1 MNYLIDQGKVFYWGT
16 SEWSADKI
24 MEAWAVARRENL
36 IPPLMEQPHYNMFTR
51 ERVESDYARLYQE
64 IGLGTTIWSPL
75 DSGILTGKYNQ
86 GIPKDSRLDLEG
98 FDWLK
103 EGYESEEGKEKIL
116 KVGQLMPIA
125 DELGCTMAQLAL
137 AWCLVNPNVSTVI
150 TGASKPEQVEENMA
164 SLKLVPKLTTEVM
177 GRIEDILDNKP
188 KPESDFR

>member
-36 IPPLMEQPHYNMFTR
+36 IPPLMEQPEYNMFDR
-51 ERVESDYARLYQE
+51 KRVEREYAHLYDE

-98 FDWLK
+98 FDWLR
-103 EGYESEEGKEKIL
+103 EGYESQEGKEKIQ
-116 KVGQLMPIA
+116 KVGKLMPVA
-125 DELGCTMAQLAL
+125 D
-137 AWCLVNPNVSTVI
+137 
-150 TGASKPEQVEENMA
+150 
-164 SLKLVPKLTTEVM
+164 
-177 GRIEDILDNKP
+177 
-188 KPESDFR
+188 